1 MYNREKIP
9 LFRAKL
15 QVIIKFSL
23 TKGSENC
30 IMKLLNAAGTFP
42 EEYKAEGLNY
52 MGLTLTEKILKSHT
66 VEGEFVKGGEIGIRI
81 DQTLT
86 QDATG
91 TMAYLE
97 FEAMGVPRVRTERSV
112 AYIDHNTLQSG
123 FENADDHRFIGSVA
137 KKHGIYFSRPGN
149 GICHQVHLERFGAP
163 GKTLIG
169 SDSHT
174 PTGGGIGM
182 IAIGAGG
189 LDVAVAM
196 GGGAYFITY
205 PKIVKVELTGALS
218 PWVSAKDVILEVL
231 RRLSVKGGVGK
242 VIEYCGEGVKSLSV
256 PERATIT
263 NMGAELGA
271 TTSIFPSD
279 EITRQFLAAQGRE
292 DVYVPLSADP
302 DAVYDE
308 FVEIDLSEL
317 VPMAACPHSPDNVKT
332 VDELCGMKIDQVCI
346 GSCTNSSLMD
356 MMKVAYI
363 LKGKTVHPDVSLS
376 IAPGSK
382 QVLNMLAENG
392 ALAVMIDAGARILES
407 ACGPCI
413 GMGQSPNSGG
423 ISLRTFNR
431 NFEGRSG
438 TKDGQVYLVSPEL
451 AAYSAVMGVL
461 SDPRKIEGEFKFTM
475 PDRFTVN
482 DNMIVPPAPE
492 SEMDKVEILR
502 GPNIK
507 PFPTTAPL
515 SEDIDCGV
523 SLKVGDN
530 ITTDHI
536 MPAGAKILPLRSN
549 IPAISN
555 FCFAVCDEKF
565 PVRAKE
571 MGSSIIVGGANY
583 GQGSSREH
591 AALAPL
597 YLGVKAVL
605 VKSFARI
612 HRANL
617 INAGILPLTFV
628 NEGDYD
634 RISQGDRLV
643 IKGIGTSVKNGVSE
657 ITVRNETAGCDI
669 PVLCELTGRTRDIVL
684 AGGLLDYTRESLK
697 A

>member
-1 MYNREKIP
+1 MFI
-9 LFRAKL
+9 FT
-15 QVIIKFSL
+15 L
-23 TKGSENC
+23 TKIAIC
-30 IMKLLNAAGTFP
+30 
-42 EEYKAEGLNY
+42 YKILISVIFERIVVT
-52 MGLTLTEKILKSHT
+52 MGLTLTEKILKAHL
-66 VEGEFVKGGEIGIRI
+66 VDGEFVKCQEIGIRI

-97 FEAMGVPRVRTERSV
+97 YEAMGVPRVRTEKSV

-123 FENADDHRFIGSVA
+123 FENADDHRFIGSVC

-149 GICHQVHLERFGAP
+149 GICHQVHLERFGIP

-196 GGGAYFITY
+196 GGGAYYITY
-205 PKIVKVELTGALS
+205 PKIVKVNLTGKLS

-231 RRLSVKGGVGK
+231 RRMSVKGGVGK
-242 VIEYCGEGVKSLSV
+242 VIEYCGEGVKTLTV

-279 EITRQFLAAQGRE
+279 ETTLAFLKAQDRA
-292 DVYVPLSADP
+292 DVWSELKADD

-308 FVEIDLSEL
+308 QIDIDLSQL
-317 VPMAACPHSPDNVKT
+317 VPLAACPHSPDNVKS
-332 VDELCGMKIDQVCI
+332 VNEIGKLKIDQVCI
-346 GSCTNSSLMD
+346 GSCTNSSYVD
-356 MMKVAYI
+356 MMKVAHI
-363 LKGKTVHPDVSLS
+363 LKGKTVDPSVSLA

-382 QVLNMLAENG
+382 QVLNMIAENG
-392 ALAVMIDAGARILES
+392 ALADMIAAGARILES

-413 GMGQSPNSGG
+413 GMGQSPNSKGV
-423 ISLRTFNR
+423 SLRTFNR

-438 TKDGQVYLVSPEL
+438 TKDGQIYLVSPEM
-451 AAYSAVMGVL
+451 AAVSALTGYL
-461 SDPRKIEGEFKFTM
+461 TDPRTLGDMPEFKLPEHFKI
-475 PDRFTVN
+475 N
-482 DNMIVPPAPE
+482 DNMVVPPADE
-492 SEMDKVEILR
+492 ADMDSVEVLR

-507 PFPTTAPL
+507 PFPQTSPL
-515 SEDIDCGV
+515 DDSIDCQV

-549 IPAISN
+549 IPAISQH
-555 FCFAVCDEKF
+555 CFTVCDEDF
-565 PVRAKE
+565 PRRAKN
-571 MGSSIIVGGANY
+571 MGKSIIVGGSNY

-597 YLGVKAVL
+597 YLGIKAVL

-628 NEGDYD
+628 NEADYD
-634 RISQGDRLV
+634 KINQGDEIVLADVRADVEADMSKLTV
-643 IKGIGTSVKNGVSE
+643 VNKTTGVE
-657 ITVRNETAGCDI
+657 I
-669 PVLCELTGRTRDIVL
+669 PVLCELTGRTKDIIL
-684 AGGLLDYTRESLK
+684 AGGLLDYTREQLSK
-697 A
+697 

>member
-1 MYNREKIP
+1 
-9 LFRAKL
+9 
-15 QVIIKFSL
+15 
-23 TKGSENC
+23 
-30 IMKLLNAAGTFP
+30 
-42 EEYKAEGLNY
+42 
-52 MGLTLTEKILKSHT
+52 MGLTLTEKILSAHL
-66 VEGEFVKGGEIGIRI
+66 VEGEMVKGSEIGIRI

-97 FEAMGVPRVRTERSV
+97 FEAMGVPRVKTERSV

-123 FENADDHRFIGSVA
+123 FENADDHRFIGSVC

-149 GICHQVHLERFGAP
+149 GICHQVHLERFGIP

-189 LDVAVAM
+189 MDVAVAM
-196 GGGAYFITY
+196 GGGTYYITC
-205 PKIVKVELTGALS
+205 PKVVKVNLTGKLS
-218 PWVSAKDVILEVL
+218 PWVAAKDVILEVL

-242 VIEYCGEGVKSLSV
+242 VIEYCGEGVKTLSV

-279 EITRQFLAAQGRE
+279 EVTREFLKAQGRE
-292 DVYVPLSADP
+292 QDYTPLCADD

-308 FVEIDLSEL
+308 IVDINLSEL
-317 VPMAACPHSPDNVKT
+317 EPLAACPHSPDNVKP
-332 VDELCGMKIDQVCI
+332 VKELEGMKIDQVCI
-346 GSCTNSSLMD
+346 GSCTNSSLLD
-356 MMKVAYI
+356 MLKVAHI
-363 LKGKTVHPDVSLS
+363 LKGKTVHPDVSLA

-382 QVLNMLAENG
+382 QVLNMLANNG
-392 ALAVMIDAGARILES
+392 ALAIMIDAGARILES

-413 GMGQSPNSGG
+413 GMGQSPNSKG

-438 TKDGQVYLVSPEL
+438 TKDGQIYLVSPET
-451 AAYSAVMGVL
+451 AAMSALEGVFT
-461 SDPRKIEGEFKFTM
+461 DPRNLGDMPEFNLPEKFTI
-475 PDRFTVN
+475 N
-482 DNMIVPPAPE
+482 DNMIVEPVKAE
-492 SEMDKVEILR
+492 DMDSVEVLR

-507 PFPTTAPL
+507 PFPVSEPL
-515 SEDIDCGV
+515 TETIDAKC

-549 IPAISN
+549 IPKISEY
-555 FCFAVCDEKF
+555 CFAVCDEKF
-565 PVRAKE
+565 HDRALELGK
-571 MGSSIIVGGANY
+571 SIIVGGSNY

-597 YLGVKAVL
+597 YLGVKAVI

-612 HRANL
+612 HMANL
-617 INAGILPLTFV
+617 INAGIVPMTFAD
-628 NEGDYD
+628 EADYD
-634 RISQGDRLV
+634 KIDQMDELKIENVGEQ
-643 IKGIGTSVKNGVSE
+643 IKAGSAVKVTNVTKGFDFTVNVDLSE
-657 ITVRNETAGCDI
+657 RQKDM
-669 PVLCELTGRTRDIVL
+669 LY
-684 AGGLLDYTRESLK
+684 AGGLLNYTKQNS
-697 A
+697 

>member
-1 MYNREKIP
+1 
-9 LFRAKL
+9 
-15 QVIIKFSL
+15 
-23 TKGSENC
+23 
-30 IMKLLNAAGTFP
+30 
-42 EEYKAEGLNY
+42 
-52 MGLTLTEKILKSHT
+52 MGLTLTEKILRAHI
-66 VEGEFVKGGEIGIRI
+66 VDGEFKKGAEIGLKI

-91 TMAYLE
+91 TMAYIE
-97 FEAMGVPRVRTERSV
+97 FEAIGVPRVRTERSV
-112 AYIDHNTLQSG
+112 AYIDHNTLQNG

-149 GICHQVHLERFGAP
+149 GICHQVHLERFGVP

-174 PTGGGIGM
+174 PTGGGLGM
-182 IAIGAGG
+182 LAMGAGG

-196 GGGAYFITY
+196 GGGAYYITY
-205 PKIVKVELTGALS
+205 PKIVKIELVGKLR

-242 VIEYCGEGVKSLSV
+242 VMEYVGEGVKTLSV

-279 EITRQFLAAQGRE
+279 EITRAFLAAEGRA
-292 DVYVPLSADP
+292 DVWSEQKADD

-308 FVEIDLSEL
+308 SLTIDLSSL
-317 VPMAACPHSPDNVKT
+317 SPMAACPHSPDNVKSLA
-332 VDELCGMKIDQVCI
+332 ELGEMKIDQVCI
-346 GSCTNSSLMD
+346 GSCTNSSLAD

-363 LKGKTVHPDVSLS
+363 LRGKTVAPNVSLA

-392 ALAVMIDAGARILES
+392 ALADMIAAGARVLES

-431 NFEGRSG
+431 NFLGRSG
-438 TKDGQVYLVSPEL
+438 TKDAKVYLVSPEV
-451 AAYSAVMGVL
+451 AALSAVNGYL
-461 SDPRKIEGEFKFTM
+461 SDPTTLGDMPEIKMPEKFLI
-475 PDRFTVN
+475 N
-482 DNMIVPPAPE
+482 DNMVELPA
-492 SEMDKVEILR
+492 SEADADKVEILR

-507 PFPTTAPL
+507 PFPETHPL
-515 SEDIDCGV
+515 ENEIVCKV
-523 SLKVGDN
+523 SLKVDDN

-536 MPAGAKILPLRSN
+536 MPSGAKILPLRSN
-549 IPAISN
+549 IPEISKH
-555 FCFAVCDEKF
+555 CFEVCDPEF
-565 PVRAKE
+565 PARAKAL
-571 MGSSIIVGGANY
+571 GKSVIVGGANY

-597 YLGVKAVL
+597 YLGVKAVIT
-605 VKSFARI
+605 KSFARI
-612 HRANL
+612 HAANL
-617 INAGILPLTFV
+617 INAGILPLTFADPADYDKLA
-628 NEGDYD
+628 EGD
-634 RISQGDRLV
+634 
-643 IKGIGTSVKNGVSE
+643 E
-657 ITVRNETAGCDI
+657 
-669 PVLCELTGRTRDIVL
+669 IVL
-684 AGGLLDYTRESLK
+684 ADIFAAVEAGSMTLTTKAGDKIKLDCAYSPRQIAILKAGGLLPYTKSAK
-697 A
+697 

>member
-1 MYNREKIP
+1 
-9 LFRAKL
+9 
-15 QVIIKFSL
+15 
-23 TKGSENC
+23 
-30 IMKLLNAAGTFP
+30 
-42 EEYKAEGLNY
+42 
-52 MGLTLTEKILKSHT
+52 MGLTLTEKILKAH
-66 VEGEFVKGGEIGIRI
+66 VIDGEFIKGSEIGLRI

-97 FEAMGVPRVRTERSV
+97 FEAMEIPRVKTERSV

-123 FENADDHRFIGSVA
+123 FENADDHRFIGSIA

-149 GICHQVHLERFGAP
+149 GICHQVHLERFGIP

-174 PTGGGIGM
+174 PTGGGLGM

-196 GGGAYFITY
+196 GGGAYYITY
-205 PKIVKVELTGALS
+205 PKIVKINLTGKLQ
-218 PWVSAKDVILEVL
+218 PWVAAKDVILKVL
-231 RRLSVKGGVGK
+231 QIMTVKGGVGK
-242 VIEYCGEGVKSLSV
+242 IIEYAGEGVKTLSV

-279 EITRQFLAAQGRE
+279 EITRSFLKAQGRE
-292 DVYVPLSADP
+292 DVWSEQKADD
-302 DAVYDE
+302 DAEYDE
-308 FVEIDLSEL
+308 IIDINLSEL
-317 VPMAACPHSPDNVKT
+317 EPMVACPHSPDNVKT
-332 VDELCGMKIDQVCI
+332 VAEIAGMKIDQVCI
-346 GSCTNSSLMD
+346 GSCTNSSLLD

-363 LKGKTVHPDVSLS
+363 LKGKTVNPDVSLS

-382 QVLNMLAENG
+382 QVLNMISMNG
-392 ALAVMIDAGARILES
+392 CLSDIISAGARILES

-413 GMGQSPNSGG
+413 GMGQSPNSKGV
-423 ISLRTFNR
+423 SLRTFNR

-438 TKDGQVYLVSPEL
+438 TKDGQIYLVSPEV
-451 AAYSAVMGVL
+451 AAISAITGCL
-461 SDPRKIEGEFKFTM
+461 TDPRTIGEMPEFKLPEKF
-475 PDRFTVN
+475 DIN
-482 DNMIVPPAPE
+482 DNMVTLPVDVDNMNE
-492 SEMDKVEILR
+492 VDILR

-507 PFPTTAPL
+507 PFPATTPL
-515 SEDIDCGV
+515 VDTIDCKC

-549 IPAISN
+549 IPEISKY
-555 FCFAVCDEKF
+555 CFTVCDEAF
-565 PVRAKE
+565 PERAKSL
-571 MGSSIIVGGANY
+571 GKSVIVGGVNY

-597 YLGVKAVL
+597 HLGVKAVL

-612 HRANL
+612 HRSNL

-628 NEGDYD
+628 NENDYD
-634 RISQGDRLV
+634 MINEGDDLV
-643 IKGIGTSVKNGVSE
+643 ISGVIDDIKNGNNLIIKNNTNGKE
-657 ITVRNETAGCDI
+657 IEVN
-669 PVLCELTGRTRDIVL
+669 CELSGRAKDIIL
-684 AGGLLDYTRESLK
+684 AGGLLNYTKTNLK
-697 A
+697 

>member
-1 MYNREKIP
+1 
-9 LFRAKL
+9 
-15 QVIIKFSL
+15 
-23 TKGSENC
+23 
-30 IMKLLNAAGTFP
+30 
-42 EEYKAEGLNY
+42 
-52 MGLTLTEKILKSHT
+52 MGLTLTEKILKAH
-66 VEGEFVKGGEIGIRI
+66 VVDGEFVKGNEIGIKI
-81 DQTLT
+81 AQTLT

-97 FEAMGVPRVRTERSV
+97 FEAIGVPRVKTERSV

-149 GICHQVHLERFGAP
+149 GICHQVHLERFGVP

-196 GGGAYFITY
+196 GGGAYYITY
-205 PKIVKVELTGALS
+205 PKIVKINLTGKLS

-231 RRLSVKGGVGK
+231 RRMSVKGGVGK
-242 VIEYCGEGVKSLSV
+242 VIEYCGEGVKTLSV

-279 EITRQFLAAQGRE
+279 EVTLEFLKAQDRA
-292 DVYVPLSADP
+292 DVWQELKADD

-308 FVEIDLSEL
+308 QLDIDLSKL
-317 VPMAACPHSPDNVKT
+317 VPQAACPHSPDNVKNF
-332 VDELCGMKIDQVCI
+332 DEIGKLKIDQVCI
-346 GSCTNSSLMD
+346 GSCTNSSYMD
-356 MMKVAYI
+356 MMKVAHI
-363 LKGKTVHPDVSLS
+363 LKGKTVHPDVSLA

-382 QVLNMLAENG
+382 QVLNMLASNG
-392 ALAVMIDAGARILES
+392 ALSAMINAGARILES

-413 GMGQSPNSGG
+413 GMGQAPNSKGV
-423 ISLRTFNR
+423 SLRTFNR

-438 TKDGQVYLVSPEL
+438 TKDGQIYLVSPET
-451 AAYSAVMGVL
+451 AAVSALTGYL
-461 SDPRKIEGEFKFTM
+461 TDPRTLGDMPQIDMPKQFTI
-475 PDRFTVN
+475 N
-482 DNMIVPPAPE
+482 DNMVTAPA
-492 SEMDKVEILR
+492 SEEEMNSVEILR

-507 PFPTTAPL
+507 PYPETAPL
-515 SEDIDCGV
+515 AEDIVCKV

-549 IPAISN
+549 IPAISKH
-555 FCFAVCDEKF
+555 CFTVCDEDF
-565 PVRAKE
+565 PERAKTL
-571 MGSSIIVGGANY
+571 GKSIIVGGANY

-597 YLGVKAVL
+597 YLGVKAVV

-628 NEGDYD
+628 NEDDYD
-634 RISQGDRLV
+634 KIGQGDEIEILGVRKAV
-643 IKGIGTSVKNGVSE
+643 SSGTVLLTLTDKTKNVE
-657 ITVRNETAGCDI
+657 I
-669 PVLCELTGRTRDIVL
+669 PLLCELTGRTRDIML
-684 AGGLLDYTRESLK
+684 AGGLLDYTREALK
-697 A
+697 